1 MGTASEAREQEIE
14 QQLSTQAAM
23 NAPTLTLYRG
33 HYPAIT
39 ADGRIVV
46 VFYATAAGF
55 SKCIALLSEVRA
67 EMLGE
72 KL

>member
-1 MGTASEAREQEIE
+1 
-14 QQLSTQAAM
+14 M